1 MIFLKKVAIFFF
13 DIVDKYIHQKKILN
27 YLKKNLDYYTVEV
40 YSNSTKILKNQI
52 KIVNNHI

>member
-27 YLKKNLDYYTVEV
+27 YLKKNLENIEIFFDV
-40 YSNSTKILKNQI
+40 
-52 KIVNNHI
+52 